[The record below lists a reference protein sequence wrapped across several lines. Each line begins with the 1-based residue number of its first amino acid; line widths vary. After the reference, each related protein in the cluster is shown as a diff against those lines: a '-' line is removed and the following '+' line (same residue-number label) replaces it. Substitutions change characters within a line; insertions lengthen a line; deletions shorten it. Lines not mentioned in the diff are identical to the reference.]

1 MPKYT
6 KKPTIY
12 LDMDG
17 VLADFNSA
25 ARKFLSA
32 SREEEQAAASGGRWP
47 QEKWRQLAQQKH
59 FYRDLPKT
67 LIADRLVELARQFE
81 ATLGWEVRILT
92 AIPKDNDM
100 PEVFQ
105 DKFEWVNEFYPGLRV
120 HFGPY
125 SDDKHLH
132 CQSGDILVDD
142 RTSNCTQWR
151 AAGGI
156 AVQVRE
162 STQEAAL
169 QELSALLQE
178 TIALQLI

>member
-25 ARKFLSA
+25 ARRYLSA
-32 SREEEQAAASGGRWP
+32 SREEERAAAANGRWP
-47 QEKWRQLAQQKH
+47 VEKWRLLARQQH

-67 LIADRLVELARQFE
+67 AIADRLVEQALQFE
-81 ATLGWEVRILT
+81 ATLGWDIRILT
-92 AIPKDNDM
+92 AIPKGNDM

-105 DKFEWVNEFYPGLRV
+105 DKFEWINEYYPGLRV

-125 SDDKHLH
+125 SEDKQLH

-142 RTSNCTQWR
+142 RTSNCTEWR
-151 AAGGI
+151 NAGGI

-169 QELSALLQE
+169 QELSALFQE
-178 TIALQLI
+178 TLTLSLI

>member
-25 ARKFLSA
+25 ARRFLSA
-32 SREEEQAAASGGRWP
+32 SREEEQAAAQGGRWP
-47 QEKWRQLAQQKH
+47 QEKWRQLAQQQN
-59 FYRDLPKT
+59 FYRHLPKT
-67 LIADRLVELARQFE
+67 PIADRLVALAQTFE
-81 ATLGWEVRILT
+81 ASLGWDLRILT

-105 DKFEWVNEFYPGLRV
+105 DKFDWVNEYYPGLRI

-125 SDDKHLH
+125 SDDKQHH
-132 CQSGDILVDD
+132 CQPGDILVDD

-151 AAGGI
+151 ASGGI
-156 AVQVRE
+156 AVQVFE
-162 STQEAAL
+162 SRQESAL
-169 QELSALLQE
+169 QELSALFQE
-178 TIALQLI
+178 TLTLSFI